1 MMMRRQLRHGAIL
14 VESAVIYSAVFLIVL
29 GIILM
34 SIAVFRYQQ
43 VAQAAREGAR
53 WASVH
58 GGQYSK
64 ELSMPATTPDAIYTN
79 AIRPHT
85 AGMNPASVTY
95 SVTWNKNQQQASPY
109 IGTDPVTK
117 KPITLSQSNT
127 VSVTVTYS
135 WDTGLFGVIPVSS
148 TAVAIMSY

>member
-1 MMMRRQLRHGAIL
+1 MSLAPGSSRSVGGFATAKAVLTNAQIKLLVTTPVAIVPAQGVGTL
-14 VESAVIYSAVFLIVL
+14 IVGPASGFGYAVIDCNTTAAV
-29 GIILM
+29 
-34 SIAVFRYQQ
+34 
-43 VAQAAREGAR
+43 
-53 WASVH
+53 
-58 GGQYSK
+58 
-64 ELSMPATTPDAIYTN
+64 YTN

-85 AGMNPASVTY
+85 AGMNPANVTY